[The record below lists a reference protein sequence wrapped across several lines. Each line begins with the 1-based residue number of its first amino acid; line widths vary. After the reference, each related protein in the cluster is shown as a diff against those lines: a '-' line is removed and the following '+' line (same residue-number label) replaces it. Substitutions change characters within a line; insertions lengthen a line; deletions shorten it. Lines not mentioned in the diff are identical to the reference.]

1 MSLEGGPLRLQSRP
15 EHDSFLAYIPRVLV
29 KRLEVAY
36 PLAKIWMA
44 ETNEIVHL
52 WQEENRT
59 RRLINDRSKGR
70 ETLRD
75 VKVLDTIMLQHVDR
89 RSRFLLA
96 NSETGELVGNLT
108 RNFSRDLDA
117 LKWLDGRVKFK
128 IRHQRGASLNSK
140 AWELNLT

>member
-1 MSLEGGPLRLQSRP
+1 
-15 EHDSFLAYIPRVLV
+15 
-29 KRLEVAY
+29 VAY

-44 ETNEIVHL
+44 ETSEIVHL
-52 WQEENRT
+52 SQEENRT

-75 VKVLDTIMLQHVDR
+75 VKILDTIMLQHVDR
-89 RSRFLLA
+89 RSRFLLV

-117 LKWLDGRVKFK
+117 LKWLDDRVKFN
-128 IRHQRGASLNSK
+128 IRRRRGASLNSK
-140 AWELNLT
+140 TWELNLT

>member
-1 MSLEGGPLRLQSRP
+1 MEGGPLRSRSRP
-15 EHDSFLAYIPRVLV
+15 EHDGFLTYIPRVLV

-44 ETNEIVHL
+44 ETSEIVHL

-59 RRLINDRSKGR
+59 RLIDDRSKGR
-70 ETLRD
+70 ETVRD

-89 RSRFLLA
+89 RSRILLVY
-96 NSETGELVGNLT
+96 SETGELVGNLA

-117 LKWLDGRVKFK
+117 LKWLDDRVKFN
-128 IRHQRGASLNSK
+128 IRHRRGASLNSK
-140 AWELNLT
+140 TWELNLT